1 MFFDVLTNNTKNDL
15 PREGKKLVCLI
26 YLGWKAQFSLEI
38 NAILY
43 SFYMGSRFSG
53 LGSFWVS
60 FGVSRE
66 PLLEPGGTHLD
77 FSWATWQLLGC
88 LGWLLGSL
96 GEPCGT
102 NLGFSWVT
110 LCPLGSLVTQIW
122 ASVGW
127 LCLPW
132 GQIWLLL
139 GIWFANQVFCLIF
152 GCRVCGYWWSRFRYM
167 SMCKYWS
174 PATHKTKC
182 THVRNLPVTCT
193 CWSIIWHVRLLQQTI
208 ENY

>member
-1 MFFDVLTNNTKNDL
+1 MH
-15 PREGKKLVCLI
+15 R
-26 YLGWKAQFSLEI
+26 
-38 NAILY
+38 
-43 SFYMGSRFSG
+43 
-53 LGSFWVS
+53 LGSFLRS
-60 FGVSRE
+60 LGVSRE
-66 PLLEPGGTHLD
+66 PLLEPGGTHPGL
-77 FSWATWQLLGC
+77 SWVTLPLLGC
-88 LGWLLGSL
+88 LGLPLGSL

-182 THVRNLPVTCT
+182 THVRNLPVHVYILIHYMTCALAATNYWKLLDSNLTMAGSTRYDCNTYIRLHWSFWLMVYT
-193 CWSIIWHVRLLQQTI
+193 CKDP
-208 ENY
+208 

>member
-1 MFFDVLTNNTKNDL
+1 MIFTKNTKNDP
-15 PREGKKLVCLI
+15 PREGKKLVFLMF
-26 YLGWKAQFSLEI
+26 LGWKTRFPHEN
-38 NAILY
+38 NAILHIF
-43 SFYMGSRFSG
+43 SMGSHFSV

-66 PLLEPGGTHLD
+66 TLLEPGGTHLD
-77 FSWATWQLLGC
+77 FSWATWRLLGC
-88 LGWLLGSL
+88 LGWPLGSL

-110 LCPLGSLVTQIW
+110 LCLLGSLVTQIW

-152 GCRVCGYWWSRFRYM
+152 GCHWLSLWVLV
-167 SMCKYWS
+167 KQ
-174 PATHKTKC
+174 
-182 THVRNLPVTCT
+182 V
-193 CWSIIWHVRLLQQTI
+193 
-208 ENY
+208 